1 MIFRRIKSKSVITA
15 AIAIGMFLSLTTA
28 RSEPVQGGGARP
40 RSQNDVSIE
49 LAKDSCHH
57 PCRAGCRPLTE

>member
-1 MIFRRIKSKSVITA
+1 
-15 AIAIGMFLSLTTA
+15 
-28 RSEPVQGGGARP
+28 VQGGGARP